1 MGGGLCDKQTY
12 MPTAIY
18 YCTVDRQIVDR
29 TPPVIDLKARHWSK
43 ITIFAYPICIRCC
56 YLGGGWPIGIIAISL
71 AMEKL
76 LWCGYLTAKNF

>member
-43 ITIFAYPICIRCC
+43 ITIFAYPH
-56 YLGGGWPIGIIAISL
+56 LHSMLLFGGGGIGIIAISL

-76 LWCGYLTAKNF
+76 LWCGYLTAKKF